1 MLSIDTNL
9 LIYAVQPESPSQ
21 PEAAKFLEEEVNQK
35 GVLVICKLVLVELY
49 MQLRNPRVFS
59 KPQTP
64 AAAAAYCQT
73 LRSTPGIR
81 HIDYH
86 PAVLQKLWKWAAI
99 ATSGIREIID
109 ARLAPTLRHHGVTH
123 FATANVKHFENFGFT
138 QVWNPLLP

>member
-49 MQLRNPRVFS
+49 MQLRNPWIFS

-73 LRSTPGIR
+73 LRSTPGMR
-81 HIDYH
+81 HIDNN
-86 PAVLQKLWKWAAI
+86 PASL
-99 ATSGIREIID
+99 
-109 ARLAPTLRHHGVTH
+109 
-123 FATANVKHFENFGFT
+123 
-138 QVWNPLLP
+138 